1 MTFSNDEFSLK
12 MTINCIYL
20 AFIVERMSKI
30 YSVGDYTYLEALGTA
45 YDDNED
51 RKYAKTTFV
60 YQIILFTTNFLNG
73 IFASVATIDQSHMYL
88 VG

>member
-12 MTINCIYL
+12 MTINWIYF

-30 YSVGDYTYLEALGTA
+30 YSVGDYTYLEALWTA

-60 YQIILFTTNFLNG
+60 YQILFTTNFLNG
-73 IFASVATIDQSHMYL
+73 IFESIVTIDQSHMYL